1 MRRLRVVVGMV
12 VVVVVVM
19 GPSVAVGS
27 ALVQRVGRGRLRWVA
42 MVRDSM
48 G

>member
-1 MRRLRVVVGMV
+1 MRRLRVVVV
-12 VVVVVVM
+12 VVVVV
-19 GPSVAVGS
+19 GPSVALRS
-27 ALVQRVGRGRLRWVA
+27 ALVQRVGRGRLSWVA

>member
-1 MRRLRVVVGMV
+1 MRRLRVVVV
-12 VVVVVVM
+12 VVVVVVKV

-27 ALVQRVGRGRLRWVA
+27 ALVQRVGRGRLGRVA

-48 G
+48 R